1 MVFSLSL
8 CTLLALASTASS
20 AELKLDVATGGA
32 YTISYGDGITLNG
45 AAIMVGVGDY

>member
-8 CTLLALASTASS
+8 CTLLASTASS

-45 AAIMVGVGDY
+45 AAIMVGVGVY